1 MSFFE
6 PQTEP
11 PPMYRSG
18 RLQEEQRLVTKSCP
32 FFWRTIFAKCPN
44 FGGLESSRK
53 SKCPPRK
60 FLRSNNWDLNT
71 WGWSCRKWRQ
81 REPYTVCRSGR
92 SGSGGGCAGK
102 KEPRR
107 GKPGDS
113 CRVCGWILFVVG
125 VIKIFERRVQRFL
138 TKDGTHVA
146 VHLVAHFTA
155 GGIVRFHEVVVHP
168 D

>member
-1 MSFFE
+1 MQGWALRLLFPVRQRFEHFAKIVHQRKALVAPRLFLYGGAFTNFMSGALCLSFFE

-71 WGWSCRKWRQ
+71 WGWSYRKWRQ

-92 SGSGGGCAGK
+92 SGSGRMCRETRATPGEAG
-102 KEPRR
+102 
-107 GKPGDS
+107 
-113 CRVCGWILFVVG
+113 
-125 VIKIFERRVQRFL
+125 
-138 TKDGTHVA
+138 
-146 VHLVAHFTA
+146 
-155 GGIVRFHEVVVHP
+155 
-168 D
+168 

>member
-1 MSFFE
+1 MSGALCLSFFE

-18 RLQEEQRLVTKSCP
+18 RLQEEQRLVTKTCL

-102 KEPRR
+102 KSHA
-107 GKPGDS
+107 GGS
-113 CRVCGWILFVVG
+113 RVTLVGLRSVVG
-125 VIKIFERRVQRFL
+125 FYLLLESSKSSREGSRGSSRR
-138 TKDGTHVA
+138 
-146 VHLVAHFTA
+146 TA
-155 GGIVRFHEVVVHP
+155 RM
-168 D
+168 

>member
-1 MSFFE
+1 MKLAG
-6 PQTEP
+6 
-11 PPMYRSG
+11 SG
-18 RLQEEQRLVTKSCP
+18 
-32 FFWRTIFAKCPN
+32 
-44 FGGLESSRK
+44 G
-53 SKCPPRK
+53 
-60 FLRSNNWDLNT
+60 
-71 WGWSCRKWRQ
+71 Q
-81 REPYTVCRSGR
+81 REDITDTGVGEVVP
-92 SGSGGGCAGK
+92 GGGCAGK